1 MNGKLDLRALIGKLI
16 SRWYIFLIALLVML
30 PAAWLYLSTTE
41 NTYKIRASLLLDSP
55 GESSGM
61 QGEKFMKGMDLLG
74 STNDVEDEIGILKSY
89 HIVGTALRKLALGV
103 SYHEKKNFKTGE
115 VYDAPFPFTIELDSS
130 VNQIVGV
137 PIYIERTSAKTFSL
151 HASIDAASTY
161 NFNTGKTGP
170 PVKDVDI
177 HSVWFTNEPF
187 VQENLKFR
195 VKFNEPFEVGNDAGK
210 YYFVIH
216 DLGAMTE
223 AYTENLDIK
232 PIARDSKMVEISIK
246 GQTPD
251 KEIAFVNTLLDVYL
265 KNEVEK
271 RTQLGLKT
279 IEFIDQQLEGVSSEL
294 KTVEASLESF
304 RSQNNILDISA
315 TAENLS
321 KNLERLETD
330 RSKLDIK
337 LKYYESISA
346 SLQNDNL
353 TGMESPSAFG
363 LEDPVLNSMLLEM
376 SKLTQERT
384 GLKYSTKEGNP
395 ITEVLDLKIANQKK
409 ALLDNVNSF
418 VGTTRNAI
426 ADLDGKIGKI
436 EGTVSRLPGS
446 ERQLVNIQRRF
457 EFNDNVYNYLLEKR
471 AEAGIAIASNNTEK
485 TIVDR
490 AKQVGRGPISP
501 NRQIILIAA
510 VAVAFMFAFGIII
523 ARDFFT
529 DSISSIEELEATTMI
544 PHIGTIAHGSRRDR
558 TTTVVAH
565 SKNEIGESFR
575 SLRVN
580 LQYLTHGMKD
590 SVIGVT
596 SSIASEG
603 KTFCSINLAAS
614 LAMSGRR
621 TVIIDADMRKPRVA
635 AHFHLKNDSG
645 LSTYL
650 IGHHSLDEVIKPT
663 LIEGLDVITS
673 GPVPPNP
680 LDLIALPAMEE
691 LINEL
696 KTKYDTVIIDSPP
709 VGIVSEFII
718 LLKYT
723 DSNIYV
729 VRANYTSRG
738 HLEKINRLFKEQKIK
753 NVSILFNDART
764 PMNGYRYSYS

>member
-16 SRWYIFLIALLVML
+16 SRWYIFVIALLVML
-30 PAAWLYLSTTE
+30 PAAWLYLATTD
-41 NTYKIRASLLLDSP
+41 NVYKIRASLLLDSP
-55 GESSGM
+55 GQGGM
-61 QGEKFMKGMDLLG
+61 EGEKFMKGMELLG
-74 STNDVEDEIGILKSY
+74 SSNEIEDEIGILKSY
-89 HIVGTALRKLALGV
+89 HIVGTALRKLDFGV
-103 SYHEKKNFKTGE
+103 SYHEKRNFKAVE
-115 VYDAPFPFTIELDSS
+115 VYGEPFPFTIELDSTA
-130 VNQIVGV
+130 NQIVGV

-151 HASIDAASTY
+151 HASGENAGTY
-161 NFNTGKTGP
+161 NFSTGKSGSSI
-170 PVKDVDI
+170 KNVDI
-177 HSVWFTNEPF
+177 HSVWFSNEPF
-187 VQENLKFR
+187 VHENLKFS
-195 VKFNEPFEVGNDAGK
+195 VKFNEPFEVGNDEGR

-246 GQTPD
+246 GQVPD
-251 KEIAFVNTLLDVYL
+251 KEVAFINTLLDFYL

-304 RSQNNILDISA
+304 RSQNNVLDISV

-337 LKYYESISA
+337 LRYYESISN
-346 SLQNDNL
+346 SLNSDNL
-353 TGMESPSAFG
+353 SGIESPSTFG
-363 LEDPVLNSMLLEM
+363 LEDPVLNSMLLEL
-376 SKLTQERT
+376 SKMNQERT

-395 ITEVLDLKIANQKK
+395 VTEVLDLKIANHKK
-409 ALLDNVNSF
+409 ALLENVNSF
-418 VGTTRNAI
+418 IGATNRAL
-426 ADLDGKIGKI
+426 ADLDRQIAKV

-471 AEAGIAIASNNTEK
+471 AEAGIAIASNTSEK

-490 AKQVGRGPISP
+490 AKQMGSGPVSP
-501 NRQIILIAA
+501 NRRLILIAA
-510 VAVAFMFAFGIII
+510 VAVGFMFAFGLII
-523 ARDFFT
+523 AKDFFT
-529 DSISSIEELEATTMI
+529 DSISTVEELEATTII
-544 PHIGTIAHGSRRDR
+544 PHLGTIAHGSRRDR
-558 TTTVVAH
+558 STTVVAH

-580 LQYLTHGMKD
+580 LQYLTHGLQD
-590 SVIGVT
+590 TVIGVT

-614 LAMSGRR
+614 LALSGRK
-621 TVIIDADMRKPRVA
+621 TVIVDADMRKPRVA
-635 AHFHLKNDSG
+635 SHFHLKNDVG

-650 IGHHSLDEVIKPT
+650 IGHNTLEEVIKPT
-663 LIEGLDVITS
+663 LIEGLDVVTS
-673 GPVPPNP
+673 GPIPPNP
-680 LDLIALPAMEE
+680 LDLIALPSMEE
-691 LINEL
+691 LIEEL
-696 KTKYDTVIIDSPP
+696 KKEYDTVIIDSPP
-709 VGIVSEFII
+709 VGYVSEYII
-718 LLKYT
+718 LMKYT
-723 DSNIYV
+723 NSNIYV
-729 VRANYTSRG
+729 VRANYTSRA
-738 HLEKINRLFKEQKIK
+738 HLEKINRLYKDHKIK

>member
-1 MNGKLDLRALIGKLI
+1 MNGKLDLRALIGKLL
-16 SRWYIFLIALLVML
+16 SRWYVFLIALLVML
-30 PAAWLYLSTTE
+30 PAAWLYLATTD
-41 NTYKIRASLLLDSP
+41 NIYKIRASLLLDSP
-55 GESSGM
+55 GQNNP
-61 QGEKFMKGMDLLG
+61 QGEKFMKGMELLG
-74 STNDVEDEIGILKSY
+74 STNDVDDEIGILKSY
-89 HIVGTALRKLALGV
+89 HIVGTALRRLAFGI
-103 SYHEKKNFKTGE
+103 SYHERKNFNNVE

-130 VNQIVGV
+130 ANQMVGV

-151 HASIDAASTY
+151 HASADAASTY
-161 NFNTGKTGP
+161 NFKSGKTGQP
-170 PVKDVDI
+170 IKDVDI
-177 HSVWFTNEPF
+177 HSVWLMNEPF
-187 VQENLKFR
+187 VHENLKFR
-195 VKFNEPFEVGNDAGK
+195 VKFNEPFEVGNDEGK

-246 GQTPD
+246 GDTPD
-251 KEIAFVNTLLDVYL
+251 KEIAFINTLLDVYL

-304 RSQNNILDISA
+304 RSQNNVLDISA

-321 KNLERLETD
+321 RNLERLETD

-337 LKYYESISA
+337 LKYYESIAA
-346 SLQNDNL
+346 SLNSNNL

-376 SKLTQERT
+376 SKLSQERT
-384 GLKYSTKEGNP
+384 GLQYSTKEGNP

-409 ALLDNVNSF
+409 ALLDNVTSF
-418 VGTTRNAI
+418 IGTTRAAI
-426 ADLDGKIGKI
+426 ADLDAKIGKI
-436 EGTVSRLPGS
+436 EGNVARLPGS

-457 EFNDNVYNYLLEKR
+457 EFNDNVYQYLLEKR
-471 AEAGIAIASNNTEK
+471 TEAGIAIASNSSEK

-490 AKQVGRGPISP
+490 AKQVGQGPISP
-501 NRQIILIAA
+501 NRKLIMIGA
-510 VAVAFMFAFGIII
+510 VALAFMFAFGVII

-529 DSISSIEELEATTMI
+529 DSISTVEELEATTMI
-544 PHIGTIAHGSRRDR
+544 PTIGSIAHGSRRDR
-558 TTTVVAH
+558 STTVVAH

-580 LQYLTHGMKD
+580 LQYLTHGLQD

-614 LAMSGRR
+614 LALSGRR

-635 AHFHLKNDSG
+635 SHFHLKNDTG

-650 IGHHSLDEVIKPT
+650 INHHTLDEVIKPT

-673 GPVPPNP
+673 GPIPPNP

-696 KTKYDTVIIDSPP
+696 KGRYDTVIIDSPP
-709 VGIVSEFII
+709 LGIVSEYVI

-729 VRANYTSRG
+729 VRANYTSRA
-738 HLEKINRLFKEQKIK
+738 HLEKINKLFKEQKIK

>member
-16 SRWYIFLIALLVML
+16 SRWYIFVIALLVML
-30 PAAWLYLSTTE
+30 PGAWLYLSTTDSI
-41 NTYKIRASLLLDSP
+41 YKIRASLLLDSP
-55 GESSGM
+55 GQSGM
-61 QGEKFMKGMDLLG
+61 EGEKFMKGMELLG
-74 STNDVEDEIGILKSY
+74 SSNEIEDEIGILKSY
-89 HIVGTALRKLALGV
+89 HIVGTALRKLDFGV
-103 SYHEKKNFKTGE
+103 SYHEKRNFNTVE
-115 VYDAPFPFTIELDSS
+115 VYEEPFPFTIELDSTA
-130 VNQIVGV
+130 NQIVDV

-151 HASIDAASTY
+151 HASGENAGTY
-161 NFNTGKTGP
+161 NFNTGKSGSAI
-170 PVKDVDI
+170 KEVDI

-187 VQENLKFR
+187 VHENLKFR

-223 AYTENLDIK
+223 AYTEALDIK

-246 GQTPD
+246 GKVPD
-251 KEIAFVNTLLDVYL
+251 REIAFVNTLLDVYL

-279 IEFIDQQLEGVSSEL
+279 IEFIDEQLQGVTSEL
-294 KTVEASLESF
+294 KSVEASLESF
-304 RSQNNILDISA
+304 RSQNNVLDISA

-321 KNLERLETD
+321 RNLERLETD

-337 LKYYESISA
+337 LKYYESISN
-346 SLQNDNL
+346 SLNADNL
-353 TGMESPSAFG
+353 AGIESPSTFG
-363 LEDPVLNSMLLEM
+363 LEDPLLNSMLMEL
-376 SKLTQERT
+376 SKMNQERT

-395 ITEVLDLKIANQKK
+395 VTEVLDLKIANHKK

-418 VGTTRNAI
+418 IGATNKAL
-426 ADLDGKIGKI
+426 ADLDGKISKV

-457 EFNDNVYNYLLEKR
+457 EFNDNVYNYLQEKR
-471 AEAGIAIASNNTEK
+471 AEAGIAIASNSSEK

-490 AKQVGRGPISP
+490 AKQVGRGPVSP
-501 NRQIILIAA
+501 NRQLILIGA
-510 VAVAFMFAFGIII
+510 VAVAFMFAFGLII
-523 ARDFFT
+523 AKDFFT
-529 DSISSIEELEATTMI
+529 DSISTVEELEATTLI
-544 PHIGTIAHGSRRDR
+544 PHIGTIAHGSRSDR
-558 TTTVVAH
+558 STTVVAH

-580 LQYLTHGMKD
+580 LQYLSQGLQD
-590 SVIGVT
+590 NVIGVT
-596 SSIASEG
+596 SSVASEG

-614 LAMSGRR
+614 LALSGRR

-635 AHFHLKNDSG
+635 SHFHLKNDMG

-650 IGHHSLDEVIKPT
+650 IGHHTMEEVIKPT

-691 LINEL
+691 LINDL
-696 KTKYDTVIIDSPP
+696 KKEYDTIIIDSPP
-709 VGIVSEFII
+709 IGIVSEYII

-723 DSNIYV
+723 NSNIYV
-729 VRANYTSRG
+729 VRANYTSKA
-738 HLEKINRLFKEQKIK
+738 HLEKINRLFKDQKIK

>member
-1 MNGKLDLRALIGKLI
+1 
-16 SRWYIFLIALLVML
+16 ML
-30 PAAWLYLSTTE
+30 PAAWLYLATTD
-41 NTYKIRASLLLDSP
+41 NIYKIKASLLLD
-55 GESSGM
+55 GEGKNGI
-61 QGEKFMKGMDLLG
+61 QAEKFMKGMELLG
-74 STNDVEDEIGILKSY
+74 STNEVEDEIGILKSY
-89 HIVGTALRKLALGV
+89 NIVGTALRKLDFGV
-103 SYHEKKNFKTGE
+103 SYHQKKNFKSVE
-115 VYDAPFPFTIELDSS
+115 VYEEPFPFTIELDSTA
-130 VNQIVGV
+130 NQIVGV

-151 HASIDAASTY
+151 HASGENASTY
-161 NFNTGKTGP
+161 NFSTGKSGGTIAN
-170 PVKDVDI
+170 VDI
-177 HSVWFTNEPF
+177 HSVWFMNEPF
-187 VQENLKFR
+187 VHENLKFR
-195 VKFNEPFEVGNDAGK
+195 VKFNEPFEVGNDEGK

-216 DLGAMTE
+216 DLGSMTE
-223 AYTENLDIK
+223 SYSENLDIK

-246 GQTPD
+246 GKNPD

-265 KNEVEK
+265 KNEIEK

-279 IEFIDQQLEGVSSEL
+279 IAFIDQQLEGVSSEL
-294 KTVEASLESF
+294 KQVEASLESF

-337 LKYYESISA
+337 LKYYESIA
-346 SLQNDNL
+346 NSLRSDNL
-353 TGMESPSAFG
+353 SGMESPSAFG

-376 SKLTQERT
+376 SKLNQERT

-395 ITEVLDLKIANQKK
+395 VTEVLDLKIANQKK

-418 VGTTRNAI
+418 IGTTRNAI
-426 ADLDGKIGKI
+426 ADLDGRINKI

-471 AEAGIAIASNNTEK
+471 AEAGIAIASNTSEK

-490 AKQVGRGPISP
+490 AKQIGSGPISP
-501 NRQIILIAA
+501 NRKLIMIGSI
-510 VAVAFMFAFGIII
+510 VIAFMFAFGLII

-529 DSISSIEELEATTMI
+529 DSITTLEELEATTMI
-544 PHIGTIAHGSRRDR
+544 PTIGSIAHGSRKDR
-558 TTTVVAH
+558 STTVIAH
-565 SKNEIGESFR
+565 SKNEVGESFR

-580 LQYLTHGMKD
+580 LQYLTHGLQD

-614 LAMSGRR
+614 LALSGRK
-621 TVIIDADMRKPRVA
+621 TVIIDADMRKPRIA
-635 AHFHLKNDSG
+635 SHFHLKNDTG

-650 IGHHSLDEVIKPT
+650 IGHHTLDEVIKPT

-680 LDLIALPAMEE
+680 LDLIALPAMED

-696 KTKYDTVIIDSPP
+696 KGMYDTVIIDSPP
-709 VGIVSEFII
+709 VGIVSEYII

-723 DSNIYV
+723 NSNIYV
-729 VRANYTSRG
+729 VRANYTSRA
-738 HLEKINRLFKEQKIK
+738 HLEKINRLFKDNKIK

>member
-30 PAAWLYLSTTE
+30 PAAWLYLSTTD
-41 NTYKIRASLLLDSP
+41 NIYKIRASLLLDSP
-55 GESSGM
+55 GKTGM
-61 QGEKFMKGMDLLG
+61 EGEKFMKGMDLLG
-74 STNDVEDEIGILKSY
+74 KSNQIDDEIGILKSY
-89 HIVGTALRKLALGV
+89 HVVGTALRKLDFGV
-103 SYHEKKNFKTGE
+103 SYHQKKNFKSVE
-115 VYDAPFPFTIELDSS
+115 VYGEEFPFTIELDSTA
-130 VNQIVGV
+130 NQMVGV

-151 HASIDAASTY
+151 HASGENAGTY
-161 NFNTGKTGP
+161 NFGTGKSGGTI
-170 PVKDVDI
+170 KEVDI
-177 HSVWFTNEPF
+177 HSVWFNNEPF
-187 VQENLKFR
+187 VHENLKFK

-223 AYTENLDIK
+223 SYTESLDIK
-232 PIARDSKMVEISIK
+232 PLSRDSKMVEISIK
-246 GQTPD
+246 GKNPE

-265 KNEVEK
+265 KGELEK
-271 RTQLGLKT
+271 RAQLGLRT
-279 IEFIDQQLEGVSSEL
+279 IKFIDEQLEGVSSEL
-294 KTVEASLESF
+294 KSVEASLESF

-337 LKYYESISA
+337 LKYYESIA
-346 SLQNDNL
+346 NSLNSDNL
-353 TGMESPSAFG
+353 NGIESPSAFG
-363 LEDPVLNSMLLEM
+363 LEDPVLNSMLLEL
-376 SKLTQERT
+376 SKLVQERT
-384 GLKYSTKEGNP
+384 GLRYSTKEGNP
-395 ITEVLDLKIANQKK
+395 VTEVLDLKIANQKK
-409 ALLDNVNSF
+409 ALIDNVSSF
-418 VGTTRNAI
+418 IGTTRNAI
-426 ADLDGKIGKI
+426 ADLDGKINKI

-471 AEAGIAIASNNTEK
+471 AEAGIAIASNTSEK

-490 AKQVGRGPISP
+490 AKQIGSGPVSP
-501 NRQIILIAA
+501 NRNLILIGA
-510 VAVAFMFAFGIII
+510 VAIAFMFAFGLII

-529 DSISSIEELEATTMI
+529 DSISTIEELEATTMI

-558 TTTVVAH
+558 ATTVVAH

-580 LQYLTHGMKD
+580 LQYLTHGMQD
-590 SVIGVT
+590 TVIGVT

-614 LAMSGRR
+614 LALSGRR

-635 AHFHLKNDSG
+635 SHFHLKNDSG

-650 IGHHSLDEVIKPT
+650 IGHHSIDEVIKPT

-673 GPVPPNP
+673 GPIPPNP
-680 LDLIALPAMEE
+680 LDLIALPSMQE
-691 LINEL
+691 LIADL

-709 VGIVSEFII
+709 VGFVSEYII
-718 LLKYT
+718 LMKYT

-729 VRANYTSRG
+729 VRANYTSRA
-738 HLEKINRLFKEQKIK
+738 HLEKINKLFKEQKIK

-764 PMNGYRYSYS
+764 PMNGYRYAYS

>member
-1 MNGKLDLRALIGKLI
+1 MNGKLDLRALIGKLL

-30 PAAWLYLSTTE
+30 PAAWLYLATTD
-41 NTYKIRASLLLDSP
+41 NIYKIKASLLLDSP
-55 GESSGM
+55 GQNAS
-61 QGEKFMKGMDLLG
+61 QGEKFMKGMELLG

-89 HIVGTALRKLALGV
+89 NIVGTALRKLNFGV
-103 SYHEKKNFKTGE
+103 SYHEKKNFNSVE
-115 VYDAPFPFTIELDSS
+115 VYDEPFPFTIELDSAA
-130 VNQIVGV
+130 NQIVGV

-151 HASIDAASTY
+151 HASGENAGTY
-161 NFNTGKTGP
+161 NFNKGKSGNT
-170 PVKDVDI
+170 VKNVDI
-177 HSVWFTNEPF
+177 HSVWLMNEPF
-187 VQENLKFR
+187 SHENLKFR
-195 VKFNEPFEVGNDAGK
+195 VKFNEPFEVGNDEGK
-210 YYFVIH
+210 YYFIIH
-216 DLGAMTE
+216 DLGSMTE
-223 AYTENLDIK
+223 SYTENLDIK

-246 GQTPD
+246 GKNPG
-251 KEIAFVNTLLDVYL
+251 KEIAFINTLLDVYL

-279 IEFIDQQLEGVSSEL
+279 IAFIDQQLEGVSTEL

-304 RSQNNILDISA
+304 RSQNNVLDISA

-330 RSKLDIK
+330 RSKLDIR
-337 LKYYESISA
+337 LKYYESISK
-346 SLQNDNL
+346 SLHGDDL
-353 TGMESPSAFG
+353 SGIESPSAFG
-363 LEDPVLNSMLLEM
+363 LEDPVLNSMLLEL
-376 SKLTQERT
+376 SKLNQERT

-395 ITEVLDLKIANQKK
+395 VTEVLDLKIANQKK
-409 ALLDNVNSF
+409 ALLNNVNSF

-426 ADLDGKIGKI
+426 ADLDAKISKV

-471 AEAGIAIASNNTEK
+471 AEAGIAIASNTSEK

-490 AKQVGRGPISP
+490 AKQIGSGPISP
-501 NRQIILIAA
+501 NRKLIMIGA
-510 VAVAFMFAFGIII
+510 VAIALMFAFGLII

-529 DSISSIEELEATTMI
+529 DSISSVEELEATTMI
-544 PHIGTIAHGSRRDR
+544 PTIGTIAHGSRRDR
-558 TTTVVAH
+558 ATTVVAH
-565 SKNEIGESFR
+565 SKNEVGESFR

-580 LQYLTHGMKD
+580 LQYLTHGLQD

-614 LAMSGRR
+614 LALSGRR
-621 TVIIDADMRKPRVA
+621 TVLIDADMRKPRVA
-635 AHFHLKNDSG
+635 AHFHLKNDTG

-650 IGHHSLDEVIKPT
+650 IGHHTLEDVVKPT

-673 GPVPPNP
+673 GPIPPNP

-696 KTKYDTVIIDSPP
+696 KGRYDTVIIDSPP
-709 VGIVSEFII
+709 VGIVSEYII

-729 VRANYTSRG
+729 VRANYTSRA
-738 HLEKINRLFKEQKIK
+738 HLEKINRLFKDNKIK
-753 NVSILFNDART
+753 NVSILLNDART